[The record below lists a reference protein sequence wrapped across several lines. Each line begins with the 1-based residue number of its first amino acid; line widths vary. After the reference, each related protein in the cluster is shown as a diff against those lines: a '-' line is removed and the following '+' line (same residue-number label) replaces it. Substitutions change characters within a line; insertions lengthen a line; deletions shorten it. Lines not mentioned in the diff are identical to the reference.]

1 LHKWPDRRQNPGMDR
16 KLLATLVAILGV
28 LIILVSALAEP
39 LGLGEGGKFGWKQ
52 ILGTVIGA
60 LLLVAGV
67 VLQRVGPLAAP
78 DAGQTRR
85 PTAQG
90 DTADQRR
97 P

>member
-1 LHKWPDRRQNPGMDR
+1 MDR

-39 LGLGEGGKFGWKQ
+39 LGLGSEGGKFGWKQ
-52 ILGTVIGA
+52 ILGIVIGA
-60 LLLVAGV
+60 LVLVAGV

-85 PTAQG
+85 PAGQG